1 VVNVCNFPPK
11 NKDGFALL
19 SFEQAST
26 LFHEFG
32 HALHGLLSTA
42 TYPSLSGTRV
52 ARDYVEFPSQLM
64 ENWAIEPSVIK
75 SYARHYQTNEPI
87 PLELLNKISKA
98 SLFNQGF
105 ATTEYLAASYLDM
118 AWHTLEEP
126 IEDANLFEAEILQNL
141 GLIPEITSRYR
152 STYFAHIFAG
162 GYSSGYYSYLWT
174 EVLDADAF
182 EVFKEKGLFDPET
195 ANKLKTLIYSSG
207 NTKDLMDQYRAFR
220 GSEPTIEPLLKRRGL
235 ISQ

>member
-1 VVNVCNFPPK
+1 
-11 NKDGFALL
+11 
-19 SFEQAST
+19 
-26 LFHEFG
+26 
-32 HALHGLLSTA
+32 
-42 TYPSLSGTRV
+42 
-52 ARDYVEFPSQLM
+52 M

-87 PLELLNKISKA
+87 PLELLDKISKA

-126 IEDANLFEAEILQNL
+126 IEDANLFEAEILQDL

-182 EVFKEKGLFDPET
+182 ELFKEKGLFDPET

-220 GSEPTIEPLLKRRGL
+220 GSDPEIEPLLKRRGL
-235 ISQ
+235 ID